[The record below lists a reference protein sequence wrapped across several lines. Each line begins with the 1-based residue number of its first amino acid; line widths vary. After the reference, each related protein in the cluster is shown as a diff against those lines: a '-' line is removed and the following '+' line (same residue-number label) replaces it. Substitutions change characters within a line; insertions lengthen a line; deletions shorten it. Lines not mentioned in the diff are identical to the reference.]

1 MTKVKDILSINLEDD
16 IKSVVDID
24 ISDESEEDKIDELN
38 DFILTET
45 LAKHLMDF
53 CDYYSS
59 ETRQPGI
66 WLSGFY
72 GSGKSFFAK
81 ILGYL
86 LENPTWKGTTVVDRF
101 APKLE
106 GLKDA
111 SLLHNDIN
119 EIAKMSNLIVRFDV
133 SKHNNE
139 HGVSFMLLENFL
151 HTLGCLSNS
160 MGLWEYDMKNEGTYD
175 EFCRRVE
182 QIEGKS
188 WADIKRTRSQSRK
201 TFRKVMLDWQYDE
214 YDFEQTMKDYND
226 HIKTYD
232 ATKLADDL
240 SKYLDH
246 HKDVRIVF
254 FLDEVSEAI
263 NQGRIKIDELQGL
276 AEALWR
282 FDKHVWTI
290 CIAQQQLDDVVNAAM
305 INRNSITKMT
315 DRFHKG
321 ININAEEIDTIIR
334 QRLLAK
340 NDEGNNELSEYYKVK
355 NGVISDITNIGGGL
369 PITKNV
375 KTFSAYYPFFE
386 HQFRLLQ
393 YFLFGSG
400 NLVSTQGGTRG
411 MLLSS
416 FDVLRKE
423 SMKDASL
430 FTTVNAIQLCR
441 QAEENVDSSLENR
454 YNQAEGII
462 NADDTITRVN
472 GRELLMVIHFLTKA
486 SVVKTTIENIT
497 KASVRNMDEYYEL
510 LSGIRKSLDILVDN
524 RVLIFS
530 EGQYRIT
537 SEAEQR
543 ILDKKHRLEE
553 DIPSFQINSFI
564 NKHLQLMPFV
574 RKMQSTQVGG
584 MKISFLVGIRNGE
597 VFANSSEDAMK
608 FLLSGLFDVA
618 PTDGEYVETIKTD
631 TQSEKGEAN
640 LIPTT
645 QYNDPIFSLVRDL
658 ISMDYLTGDSTYTS
672 DEKKAVQVILNTRE
686 EKTHQLEELISKAY
700 TEGNIVY
707 CYDSLN
713 VSEDKIDS
721 IVGDIQGRMY
731 NNIFTRRLSGTLTDK
746 LATRVFHTNANL
758 LYKIYGDNPD
768 FQFFDNS
775 GKFIG
780 DNLSVVTEITA
791 LSKQYIT
798 GVDLE
803 KKLQAPPTGFDYG
816 TIISTVAALFRGD
829 KVIAKFGGN
838 EYHSWKDDG
847 AEEIFSTSKNFGK
860 ASFKSVVV
868 TLSYKERIDIVDI
881 LKEDC
886 HYKEITGYDINYQY
900 NDFALVQA
908 IANVARTERQ
918 KVLKNI
924 FGDNELERL
933 FNSSVSAMNF
943 LKDYDG
949 TVTNANYLQTAHQFL
964 DEHNNEEY
972 VKAVEHIERDIRFI
986 DNNFDEIHDE
996 ENYLKEVDEELKK
1009 ADFGQTEFTT
1019 LKDKWKQMHDTNVV
1033 TNFKSMKEVIV
1044 KVSDFYHEV
1053 MKQEAAQL
1061 AEKYVEVG
1069 NRLEA
1074 FTAKLSAYDR
1084 SWNESLWKQAE
1095 SLQNDCEKY
1104 ARISIDIPKMSIS
1117 DRKTGYALHDFVN
1130 QITLA
1135 DNWFTKID
1143 VWETQ
1148 IRTSTPTPRPTP
1160 GSGSGSGTTPE
1171 PQPKPEPKVV
1181 NMKSKMPRG
1190 KKHVSDYKSWLMQQL
1205 AIVNQMKSDDIVD
1218 FDN

>member
-24 ISDESEEDKIDELN
+24 ITDESEDDKIDELN
-38 DFILTET
+38 DFILTEA

-59 ETRQPGI
+59 DTRQPGI

-86 LENPTWKGTTVVDRF
+86 LENPNWKGTSVVDRF

-106 GLKDA
+106 GLEDA
-111 SLLHNDIN
+111 SLLQNDIN

-188 WADIKRTRSQSRK
+188 WAVIKRTRNQSRK

-214 YDFEQTMKDYND
+214 YDFEQTMKDYDD

-240 SKYLDH
+240 SKYLEH

-263 NQGRIKIDELQGL
+263 NQGRVKIDELQGL

-290 CIAQQQLDDVVNAAM
+290 CIAQQQLDDVVNAAK

-321 ININAEEIDTIIR
+321 INISAEEIDTIIR

-340 NDEGNNELSEYYKVK
+340 SDEGNKKLSEYYKEK
-355 NGVISDITNIGGGL
+355 NGMISDITNIGGGL

-393 YFLFGSG
+393 FFLFGSG
-400 NLVSTQGGTRG
+400 NLVSTHGGTRG

-430 FTTVNAIQLCR
+430 FTTVNAVQLCR

-462 NADDTITRVN
+462 KADNTITRVN

-486 SVVKTTIENIT
+486 GVVKTTIENIT

-510 LSGIRKSLDILVDN
+510 LSEIHKSLDILVDN

-553 DIPSFQINSFI
+553 DIPSYQINSVI

-574 RKMQSTQVGG
+574 RKMQSTQLGG
-584 MKISFLVGIRNGE
+584 MKINFLVGIRNGE
-597 VFANSSEDAMK
+597 VFANSTDDAMK

-618 PTDGEYVETIKTD
+618 PTDSEYVETIKTD

-645 QYNDPIFSLVRDL
+645 QYDDPIFSLVRDL
-658 ISMDYLTGDSTYTS
+658 ISMEYLTGDSTYTS

-686 EKTHQLEELISKAY
+686 EKTHQLEDLIRKAY

-707 CYDSLN
+707 CYDSLS
-713 VSEDKIDS
+713 VSEDKIGS
-721 IVGDIQGRMY
+721 LVGDIQGRMY

-746 LATRVFHTNANL
+746 LAPRVFHTNANQ
-758 LYKIYGDNPD
+758 LYRLYGENPD

-798 GVDLE
+798 GADLE

-829 KVIAKFGGN
+829 KIIAKFGGH

-847 AEEIFSTSKNFGK
+847 AEEIFATSKNFGK

-868 TLSYKERIDIVDI
+868 TLTYHERIDIVDI
-881 LKEDC
+881 LKDDC
-886 HYKEITGYDINYQY
+886 HYKDITGYDINYQF

-908 IANVARTERQ
+908 IANVAHTERQ

-924 FGDNELERL
+924 FGDSEMERL
-933 FNSSVSAMNF
+933 FNSSISAMNF

-949 TVTNANYLQTAHQFL
+949 TVTDANYLQTAHQFL

-972 VKAVEHIERDIRFI
+972 VNAIEHIERDIRFI
-986 DNNFDEIHDE
+986 DHNFDEIHDE

-1009 ADFGQTEFTT
+1009 AGFSQTEFTT
-1019 LKDKWKQMHDTNVV
+1019 LNDKWKQMHDTNVV

-1053 MKQEAAQL
+1053 MEQEATQL

-1069 NRLEA
+1069 NRLEM

-1084 SWNESLWKQAE
+1084 SWNEPLWKQAE
-1095 SLQNDCEKY
+1095 SLQKDCEKY

-1143 VWETQ
+1143 LWEAL
-1148 IRTSTPTPRPTP
+1148 IRTSAPTPPPTP
-1160 GSGSGSGTTPE
+1160 GSGSGSGTD
-1171 PQPKPEPKVV
+1171 PQPKPKPEPKVV
-1181 NMKSKMPRG
+1181 NMKSKMPKG

-1205 AIVNQMKSDDIVD
+1205 TIVNQMKGDDIID

>member
-1 MTKVKDILSINLEDD
+1 MIKVKDILSIDLDDD

-24 ISDESEEDKIDELN
+24 TTDENEDDKIDELN
-38 DFILTET
+38 DFILTEA

-86 LENPTWKGTTVVDRF
+86 LENPTWKGTSVVDRF
-101 APKLE
+101 ALKLD

-111 SLLHNDIN
+111 SLLQNDIS
-119 EIAKMSNLIVRFDV
+119 EIAKMSNHVVRFDV

-139 HGVSFMLLENFL
+139 HGISFMLLENFL
-151 HTLGCLSNS
+151 HSLDCMGNT
-160 MGLWEYDMKNEGTYD
+160 MGLWEFDMKNEGKYD
-175 EFCRRVE
+175 EFCSRV
-182 QIEGKS
+182 QQMEGKS
-188 WADIKRTRSQSRK
+188 WADIKRSRMQSRK
-201 TFRKVMLDWQYDE
+201 TFRKVMLDWQYEE
-214 YDFEQTMKDYND
+214 YDFEQTMKDYDD

-290 CIAQQQLDDVVNAAM
+290 CIAQQQLDDVVNAAK

-340 NDEGNNELSEYYKVK
+340 NDEGNKELSEYYKVK

-369 PITKNV
+369 PITKDV
-375 KTFSAYYPFFE
+375 KTFSSYYPFFE

-430 FTTVNAIQLCR
+430 FTTVNAVQLCR

-454 YNQAEGII
+454 YTQAEGII

-510 LSGIRKSLDILVDN
+510 LSEIRKSLDILVDN

-537 SEAEQR
+537 SESEQR
-543 ILDKKHRLEE
+543 ILDKKRRLEE

-564 NKHLQLMPFV
+564 NKHLQQMPFI

-584 MKISFLVGIRNGE
+584 MKINFMVGIRNGE
-597 VFANSSEDAMK
+597 VFSNSAEESMK
-608 FLLSGLFDVA
+608 FLLSGLFEVA
-618 PTDGEYVETIKTD
+618 PTDGEYVEAVKED
-631 TQSEKGEAN
+631 TQSEKGEGN

-645 QYNDPIFSLVRDL
+645 QYNDSIFSLVRDL

-672 DEKKAVQVILNTRE
+672 DEKKAVHVILNTRE
-686 EKTHQLEELISKAY
+686 EKTHQLDDLIRKAY

-707 CYDSLN
+707 CYDSFK
-713 VSEDKIDS
+713 VSEDMIES
-721 IVGDIQGRMY
+721 LIGDIQARMY
-731 NNIFTRRLSGTLTDK
+731 NNIFTRRLSGTLIDK
-746 LATRVFHTNANL
+746 LASRVFHTNANQ
-758 LYKIYGDNPD
+758 LYRLYGENPD

-780 DNLSVVTEITA
+780 DNLSVVTEIKA

-798 GVDLE
+798 GAELE

-829 KVIAKFGGN
+829 KIIAKFGGN

-847 AEEIFSTSKNFGK
+847 AEEIFATSKNFGK
-860 ASFKSVVV
+860 ASFKAVIV
-868 TLSYKERIDIVDI
+868 TLTYKERIDIVDV

-886 HYKEITGYDINYQY
+886 HYKDITGCDINYQI

-908 IANVARTERQ
+908 IVNVAHSERQ

-924 FGDNELERL
+924 FGDNEMERL
-933 FNSSVSAMNF
+933 FHSSISAMNF

-949 TVTNANYLQTAHQFL
+949 TVTEANYLQAAHQFL
-964 DEHNNEEY
+964 DEHNNEEF
-972 VKAVEHIERDIRFI
+972 VTAVEYIERDIRFI
-986 DNNFDEIHDE
+986 DQNFDEIHDQG
-996 ENYLKEVDEELKK
+996 NYLKEVDNELKK
-1009 ADFGQTEFTT
+1009 ANFGQSEFTT
-1019 LKDKWKQMHDTNVV
+1019 LKDKWKQMHDANVV
-1033 TNFKSMKEVIV
+1033 TNFKKMKEVIV
-1044 KVSDFYHEV
+1044 KVSDFYNDV
-1053 MKQEAAQL
+1053 MKQEAEKL
-1061 AEKYVEVG
+1061 AEKYIEVN
-1069 NRLEA
+1069 NRLES
-1074 FTAKLSAYDR
+1074 FTEKLSSYDR
-1084 SWNESLWKQAE
+1084 LWNKPLWKQAE
-1095 SLQNDCEKY
+1095 YLQEDCEKY
-1104 ARISIDIPKMSIS
+1104 TKINIDIPKMGIT
-1117 DRKTGYALHDFVN
+1117 DRKTGYALHDFVY
-1130 QITLA
+1130 QITFA
-1135 DNWFTKID
+1135 ENWFTKID

-1148 IRTSTPTPRPTP
+1148 ICTSAPTPQPNP
-1160 GSGSGSGTTPE
+1160 GGGNGSGTEPQ

-1181 NMKSKMPRG
+1181 NMKSKMPKGR
-1190 KKHVSDYKSWLMQQL
+1190 KHVADYKTWLMQQL
-1205 AIVNQMKSDDIVD
+1205 TIVNQMKGDDIID